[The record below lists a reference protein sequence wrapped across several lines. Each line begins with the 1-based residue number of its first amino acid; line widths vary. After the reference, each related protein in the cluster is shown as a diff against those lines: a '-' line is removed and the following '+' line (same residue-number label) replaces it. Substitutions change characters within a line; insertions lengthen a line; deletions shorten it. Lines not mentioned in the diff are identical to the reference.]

1 MSNELRNFLALSY
14 DELEQLN
21 LKAKEQRQKRVAVH
35 KIQEE
40 RIKYLTDEKRIKAV
54 TVLFSDLEG
63 RLHMLDYDKKFL
75 VKSWDNLTFD
85 GSSIRGFTAQRE
97 SDLRLAMD
105 WASFYW
111 APADVFGSGKVL
123 VFGEVIDK
131 DGSPYSADIRGRLKG
146 FAGEMYKNEE
156 YTLNAANE
164 IEGFLFQGSDAE
176 RRYNETGKFEYVNT
190 GGYYHSLP
198 GDPLRTFIDTT
209 AEVQRA
215 MGFQNEKDH
224 PEVAPS
230 QFEINYGYGEVV
242 QAADQIQLYKL
253 ICRQVATRMG
263 LTACFLPKPV
273 VGVNGNGMHTNVSI
287 SKGGKNIY
295 WDPKGEEK
303 LSKFGWAF
311 VDRILTHGNDICLLL
326 NASVNAYRRLDP
338 HFEAPNQLKASPVDR
353 GSMIRIPIGN
363 ERSMRVEVRS
373 VAPDAN
379 PYLVMYSI
387 FRTGIEGET
396 AKIKNLRQAERY
408 LPDNVYLA
416 LDNFRKADWTTK
428 LLGEDVKAR
437 YGALKQAAA
446 DRCARH
452 SARLSKCRKCSTT
465 TRSTI
470 NSCGICFR
478 QIPQGSGE
486 WGGSPVTK
494 STRFSLVHS
503 SHSRR
508 RAHAL
513 NRSGRLRHSWPLLRP
528 MPRRFLPYWLRPS
541 MLLRCAQRCNRRTS
555 PSPQQRA
562 RSTAASS
569 HRAFR
574 SWSWRRSAFGSH
586 GPYPG

>member
-1 MSNELRNFLALSY
+1 MSNELRSFLTLSY

-21 LKAKEQRQKRVAVH
+21 LKAKEQRLNRVDPH

-75 VKSWDNLTFD
+75 IKSWDNLTFD

-105 WASFYW
+105 WSAFYW
-111 APADVFGSGKVL
+111 VPADIFGSGKVL

-131 DGSPYSADIRGRLKG
+131 DGTAYSADIRGMLKG
-146 FAGEMYKNEE
+146 FAQALHKKEG

-164 IEGFLFQGSDAE
+164 IEGFLFQGADAE
-176 RRYNETGKFEYVNT
+176 RRYNETGRFEYVNT

-230 QFEINYGYGEVV
+230 QFEINYSYGEVV
-242 QAADQIQLYKL
+242 AAADQIQLYKL
-253 ICRQVATRMG
+253 VCRQVATRMG
-263 LTACFLPKPV
+263 LTASFLPKPV

-287 SKGGKNIY
+287 SNGKNLC
-295 WDPKGEEK
+295 WDAKGQEK
-303 LSKFGWAF
+303 LSKFGWSF

-338 HFEAPNQLKASPVDR
+338 HFEAPNQIKASPVDR

-363 ERSMRVEVRS
+363 EKSMRVEVRS

-379 PYLVMYSI
+379 PYMVMYSI
-387 FRTGIEGET
+387 FKTGLDGDT
-396 AKIKNLRQAERY
+396 STIKNLRQAERY
-408 LPDNVYLA
+408 LPDNIYTA
-416 LDNFRKADWTTK
+416 LDHFRKAEWTTK
-428 LLGEDVKAR
+428 LLGEDVKTR
-437 YGALKQAAA
+437 YADLKQAAA
-446 DRCARH
+446 DRC
-452 SARLSKCRKCSTT
+452 
-465 TRSTI
+465 
-470 NSCGICFR
+470 
-478 QIPQGSGE
+478 
-486 WGGSPVTK
+486 
-494 STRFSLVHS
+494 
-503 SHSRR
+503 SR
-508 RAHAL
+508 AL
-513 NRSGRLRHSWPLLRP
+513 GTFVKAPEVQFHHEVYNQYLWNQ
-528 MPRRFLPYWLRPS
+528 F
-541 MLLRCAQRCNRRTS
+541 
-555 PSPQQRA
+555 
-562 RSTAASS
+562 
-569 HRAFR
+569 
-574 SWSWRRSAFGSH
+574 
-586 GPYPG
+586 

>member
-1 MSNELRNFLALSY
+1 MSIELRNFLTHSY
-14 DELEQLN
+14 DELEDMN
-21 LKAKEQRQKRVAVH
+21 LAVKEQRRKRVAPD

-40 RIKYLTDEKRIKAV
+40 RIKYLTDEKRVKAV

-75 VKSWDNLTFD
+75 IKSWDNLTFD

-105 WASFYW
+105 WSAFYW
-111 APADVFGSGKVL
+111 GPSDIFGAGKVL

-131 DGSPYSADIRGRLKG
+131 DGSPYSADIRGVLKG
-146 FAGEMYKNEE
+146 FANELHKSE
-156 YTLNAANE
+156 GYTLNAANE
-164 IEGFLFQGSDAE
+164 IEGFLFNGADAE
-176 RRYNETGKFEYVNT
+176 ARYHETSKFEYVNT

-242 QAADQIQLYKL
+242 AAADQIQLYKL
-253 ICRQVATRMG
+253 ICRQVATGMG
-263 LTACFLPKPV
+263 LTASFLPKPV

-287 SKGGKNIY
+287 SKGNKNLF

-303 LSKFGWAF
+303 LSKFGWSF

-338 HFEAPNQLKASPVDR
+338 HFEAPNQIKASPVDR

-363 ERSMRVEVRS
+363 EKSSRVEVRS

-387 FRTGIEGET
+387 FKAGLEGDT

-408 LPDNVYLA
+408 LPDNIYTA
-416 LDNFRKADWTTK
+416 IEHFRKSAWTTK
-428 LLGEDVKAR
+428 LLGEDVKGR
-437 YGALKQAAA
+437 YADLKEAAA
-446 DRCARH
+446 DRC
-452 SARLSKCRKCSTT
+452 S
-465 TRSTI
+465 
-470 NSCGICFR
+470 R
-478 QIPQGSGE
+478 QLGTFVKVPEVQYHHE
-486 WGGSPVTK
+486 VYNQYLWNK
-494 STRFSLVHS
+494 F
-503 SHSRR
+503 
-508 RAHAL
+508 
-513 NRSGRLRHSWPLLRP
+513 
-528 MPRRFLPYWLRPS
+528 
-541 MLLRCAQRCNRRTS
+541 
-555 PSPQQRA
+555 
-562 RSTAASS
+562 
-569 HRAFR
+569 
-574 SWSWRRSAFGSH
+574 
-586 GPYPG
+586 